1 MNLQSIHISKL
12 IAVISI
18 ISQEAVKIAQW
29 VNFGFPVS
37 MEIHSITA
45 FIFKM
50 SNGDGGGRVET
61 DDSLEFT
68 RPARKARSMSVN
80 RFIEKFY
87 LKNI

>member
-1 MNLQSIHISKL
+1 
-12 IAVISI
+12 
-18 ISQEAVKIAQW
+18 
-29 VNFGFPVS
+29 
-37 MEIHSITA
+37 MEIHSITT

-50 SNGDGGGRVET
+50 SNGDGGGGVET

-68 RPARKARSMSVN
+68 RPSRNARSMSVN